1 MPSHVLVTGGAGF
14 IGSHVVDRLLAAGHR
29 VRVLDCLDPQV
40 HAGAS
45 PEGSTPSV
53 APFPEHLDPAA
64 EALRGDLA
72 VDGVADEALQGI
84 DRVIHLAAAV
94 GVGQSMYEIAG
105 YTRANDLATA
115 QLLEAVVRRRGD
127 VKRLTVAS
135 SMSVYGEGR
144 YEDADGNPVPPEA
157 TGRRREDL
165 EADRWEPMDAQGR
178 PLVPRPTSESKPTDC
193 SSVYALGKLVQEQ
206 MCSIVGDAYGI
217 PTTAL
222 RFFNVYGPRQAL
234 SNPYTG
240 VIAIFASRLLNGRNP
255 RVFEDGEQRRDFVSV
270 HDVADAVVASATDDA
285 LPGGVYNVGSG
296 ESVNIKGLAEKLAAV
311 LGREDLEP
319 ELTGNFRVGDI
330 RHCFADTSK
339 AQRELG
345 YAPKVGLEEGIAE
358 LAGWLEDQTAVDHV
372 EAAGRELAERGLTV

>member
-14 IGSHVVDRLLAAGHR
+14 IGSHVVDRLLQAGHR
-29 VRVLDCLDPQV
+29 VRVVDALDPQV
-40 HAGAS
+40 HAATTGGGAHAS
-45 PEGSTPSV
+45 I
-53 APFPEHLDPAA
+53 AAFPEHLDPTA
-64 EALRGDLA
+64 EAVRGDLA
-72 VDGVADEALQGI
+72 DPGVADAAVEGV

-115 QLLEAVVRRRGD
+115 QLLEAIVRRRGA

-144 YEDADGNPVPPEA
+144 YEDADGDAVPPEA

-165 EADRWEPMDAQGR
+165 ENDRWEPMDGAGR
-178 PLVPRPTSESKPTDC
+178 PLVPRPTAEDKPTDC

-206 MCSIVGDAYGI
+206 MCGIVGDAYGI

-240 VIAIFASRLLNGRNP
+240 VIAIFASRLLNGRRP
-255 RVFEDGEQRRDFVSV
+255 RVFEDGQQRRDFVSV
-270 HDVADAVVASATDDA
+270 HDVADAVVASTLDDA
-285 LPGGVYNVGSG
+285 LPAGVFNIGSG
-296 ESVNIKGLAEKLAAV
+296 ASVCIRELAEQLASV
-311 LGREDLEP
+311 LGRDDLTP
-319 ELTGNFRVGDI
+319 ELTGNFRIGDI
-330 RHCFADTSK
+330 RHCFADTGK
-339 AQRELG
+339 AERELG
-345 YAPKVGLEEGIAE
+345 FAPKVSLVEGMAE
-358 LAGWLEDQTAVDHV
+358 LAGWLETQEAQDNV

>member
-40 HAGAS
+40 HAG
-45 PEGSTPSV
+45 GSAGGAAPSV
-53 APFPEHLDPAA
+53 APFPGHLDPAA
-64 EALRGDLA
+64 EAVRGDLA
-72 VDGVADEALQGI
+72 EAGVADAALEGV
-84 DRVIHLAAAV
+84 DRVVHLAAAV

-165 EADRWEPMDAQGR
+165 EADRWEPVDAQGR
-178 PLVPRPTSESKPTDC
+178 PLVPKPTPEDKPTDC
-193 SSVYALGKLVQEQ
+193 SSVYALGKLVQER

-255 RVFEDGEQRRDFVSV
+255 RVFEDGRQRRDFVSV

-285 LPGGVYNVGSG
+285 LPGGVYNIGSG
-296 ESVNIKGLAEKLAAV
+296 ESVNIRQLAEKLAAV
-311 LGREDLEP
+311 LGRQDLEP

-330 RHCFADTSK
+330 RHCFADASK
-339 AQRELG
+339 ARRELG

-358 LAGWLEDQTAVDHV
+358 LAGWLEDQTAVDRV

>member
-40 HAGAS
+40 HAG
-45 PEGSTPSV
+45 GSAGGAAPSV
-53 APFPEHLDPAA
+53 APFPGHLDPAA
-64 EALRGDLA
+64 EAVRGDLA
-72 VDGVADEALQGI
+72 EAGVADAALEGV
-84 DRVIHLAAAV
+84 DRVVHLAAAV

-165 EADRWEPMDAQGR
+165 EADRWEPVDAQGR
-178 PLVPRPTSESKPTDC
+178 PLVPKPTPEDKPTDC
-193 SSVYALGKLVQEQ
+193 SSVYALGKLVQER

-255 RVFEDGEQRRDFVSV
+255 RVFEDGRQRRDFVSV

-285 LPGGVYNVGSG
+285 LPGGVYNIGSG
-296 ESVNIKGLAEKLAAV
+296 ESVNIRQLAEKLAAV
-311 LGREDLEP
+311 LGRQDLEP

-330 RHCFADTSK
+330 RHCFADASK
-339 AQRELG
+339 ARRELG
-345 YAPKVGLEEGIAE
+345 YAPKVGLEESIAE
-358 LAGWLEDQTAVDHV
+358 LAGWLEDQTAVDRV